1 MDNAEF
7 DKFAAEYR
15 EMHAANIGASGET
28 PDYFAEYKV
37 RDIANLVAAQFNL
50 KPSRILDFG
59 AGIGTSVPPLRKYF
73 PSAALTCLDV
83 SQKSLEI
90 GRSRFPGEAEFQL
103 FDGKTVPLANNS
115 IDLVFVACV
124 FHHIPHSEHVG
135 LLAELRRVISPGGA
149 LFLYEHNPYNPL
161 TVRAVNT
168 CPLDENAVLIR
179 PENMLRTFKHAG
191 FNFPQRRYR
200 VFFPRF
206 LSKLRFLENY
216 LQWCPLGAQY
226 SVLAPK

>member
-15 EMHAANIGASGET
+15 QMHAANIGASGEA

-37 RDIANLVAAQFNL
+37 RDIAHLVSV
-50 KPSRILDFG
+50 KPGSYRILDFG
-59 AGIGTSVPPLRKYF
+59 AGIGTSVPYLRKYF

-83 SQKSLEI
+83 SQKSLDI
-90 GRSRFPGEAEFQL
+90 GRSRFPNDAEFQI
-103 FDGKTVPLANNS
+103 FDGRVVPLPNDS

-124 FHHIPHSEHVG
+124 FHHIPPKEHAK
-135 LLAELRRVISPGGA
+135 LLAELHRVITPGGA

-168 CPLDENAVLIR
+168 CPLDENAILIR
-179 PENMLRTFKHAG
+179 PGNMLRNFKSAG
-191 FNFPQRRYR
+191 FRVAQVRYR
-200 VFFPRF
+200 VFFPRL
-206 LSKLRFLENY
+206 LSKLRFLEKY
-216 LQWCPLGAQY
+216 LQWCPVGAQY
-226 SVLAPK
+226 SVLATK